1 MRLGRRTKHLVKRL
15 VPGDVAVIDH
25 VNIDRIAAEELIAT
39 GVRVVINASPSSNG
53 RYPNAGPLLL
63 AQAGVRLIDVEDVD
77 PFELLADG
85 NRVTVAGGAVL
96 GGGRELLRGRVLGV
110 EELERQRDEQL
121 ERVDEALAEFA
132 ENTVAHV
139 RQETDLLTGS
149 VEFPPTRASFRD
161 RHVLIVVRGDRHR
174 RDLKALRAYIR
185 DVRPLVVAVDGGADG
200 VLEAGMKPD
209 VILGDMDSAG
219 DEALRCGAELI
230 VHAYPDG
237 RAPGRQRLLDLGLDH
252 TLLPAAGTSEDVAM
266 LMAYE
271 KGATLIVSVGAH
283 FNLIEFLDRKRGGM
297 SSTFL
302 TRLRIG
308 EKLVD
313 AKGVSRLYNPSSP
326 VRAGGPLPRRLHGP
340 AGDRRDHLA
349 GAQRPGPAGLAEDQD
364 LARPVAPRRPA
375 SSLPAADGLQRSI
388 PRGLADRRLPRPRD
402 RDPDRRRVRRR
413 RADQHPQEPRAE
425 PHRQPAGR
433 ARTGRRTERQTGPL
447 RRIRQPRLP
456 GAGAGPARRA
466 GGSAWSRSAT
476 CRATRSPR
484 SRKRSA
490 RPGRAWSASAWCASR
505 STSAASA
512 ASSRKPASPTSA
524 ATKKR
529 WRNSAPGVGRQLVRG
544 GTLLDRVRSHLF
556 SRASGN
562 FGALDGVIVV
572 RQTPEEMGAVQRA
585 KASTLES
592 ALMAGITGTRTPA
605 VGVETSTA
613 EPSSVSFFAGN
624 DLSSVDDV
632 ETTAGTGGD
641 GLRPA
646 RRRGQLRRQ
655 GLGRPPAARPAAAGR
670 IALT

>member
-1 MRLGRRTKHLVKRL
+1 VRLGRRTKHLVKKL
-15 VPGDVAVIDH
+15 IPGDIAVIDH
-25 VNIDRIAAEELIAT
+25 VNIDRIAAEELIAS

-63 AQAGVRLIDVEDVD
+63 AQAGVRLIDVEDGD

-85 NRVTVAGGAVL
+85 SRVTVADGVVL
-96 GGGRELLRGRVLGV
+96 GGGRELLRGRMLGV
-110 EELERQRDEQL
+110 EELERQRAEQL

-149 VEFPPTRASFRD
+149 VEFPPTRVSFRD

-185 DVRPLVVAVDGGADG
+185 DVRPIVVAVDGGADG

-237 RAPGRQRLLDLGLDH
+237 RAPGRQRLLDMGLGH

-326 VRAGGPLPRRLHGP
+326 FGPMALF
-340 AGDRRDHLA
+340 LA
-349 GAQRPGPAGLAEDQD
+349 AFMVLLA
-364 LARPVAPRRPA
+364 
-375 SSLPAADGLQRSI
+375 
-388 PRGLADRRLPRPRD
+388 
-402 RDPDRRRVRRR
+402 
-413 RADQHPQEPRAE
+413 
-425 PHRQPAGR
+425 
-433 ARTGRRTERQTGPL
+433 
-447 RRIRQPRLP
+447 
-456 GAGAGPARRA
+456 
-466 GGSAWSRSAT
+466 
-476 CRATRSPR
+476 
-484 SRKRSA
+484 
-490 RPGRAWSASAWCASR
+490 
-505 STSAASA
+505 
-512 ASSRKPASPTSA
+512 
-524 ATKKR
+524 
-529 WRNSAPGVGRQLVRG
+529 
-544 GTLLDRVRSHLF
+544 
-556 SRASGN
+556 
-562 FGALDGVIVV
+562 IVV
-572 RQTPEEMGAVQRA
+572 ITSP
-585 KASTLES
+585 
-592 ALMAGITGTRTPA
+592 ALSDL
-605 VGVETSTA
+605 VEL
-613 EPSSVSFFAGN
+613 VW
-624 DLSSVDDV
+624 LKIRIWL
-632 ETTAGTGGD
+632 
-641 GLRPA
+641 GL
-646 RRRGQLRRQ
+646 
-655 GLGRPPAARPAAAGR
+655 
-670 IALT
+670 